1 MDRWRQGC
9 SSGSREDRLRYSSN
23 GGGSCVEEVRLLAG
37 VRDLW
42 NVWEI
47 HCLILLSLFLQV
59 LLLLTAGMRR
69 RSASSVLRTV
79 LWLAYLSADSV
90 AIFVLGHL
98 AAHASGPR
106 HQLMFFWA
114 PFVLV
119 HLGGQDTITAFSK
132 QDNEL
137 WRRHLLS
144 LVFHIAFAGYVAA
157 KASWPDS
164 RLRAA
169 MVLMFLCGCFKYAE
183 RTYCLYCASPSI
195 LVSRSVRSLSHTL
208 RVLQRDPRNG
218 GIAEPRY
225 HWTAGFYNWEKRPSR
240 DGARNQM
247 EETFDMMLNGRR
259 SWQSIR
265 GRGITGSDI
274 TSVDA
279 LHNTVPSILLADDEL
294 PDMLGKFLSNE
305 GRHRAYEYVGVRLAH
320 CYQRL
325 YTKNPLREA
334 FYIVATDL
342 VHRLRFTHIL
352 IDDGDASPFR
362 FLAET
367 CLDTLFLLCS
377 LFSYVSTPVAL
388 VLFMAAE
395 KGDELHTSRADITVS
410 YILLV
415 GAIALDMSS
424 ATISIF
430 SNVSS
435 ISLPA
440 GALLRCIQPAWS
452 SKQWSEEIAQYS
464 MIRRHATQD
473 TAGMASSVR
482 QWISKRLD
490 RCSACHGGGGGVG
503 FFDLTC
509 APVTRGHTPILEFIL
524 DQLLSF
530 GTEKHW
536 GIASSRGQLSLGRWM
551 SNHPVPADSELYKTT
566 DSHADFP
573 MSVLIWHIATDI
585 CYYYLGDSSTSS
597 DDRLNKR
604 KMMSRELSNY
614 IMYLVFKCG
623 VMLTS
628 QSQFVHEQ
636 VHCEIRDVLAA
647 DHRRP
652 HQQVNLG
659 EKEAVMTLFKAIRKE
674 AHQQDSENK
683 TEMQKHEEESADDDN
698 DKRLKITRESI
709 YSPVLPRACEVAHE
723 LININDEN
731 HRWELIASLWSEML
745 YYTAPRCGGAFHYK
759 HLSTGGEFITHVLFL
774 MYSLGPFMPSPAGA

>member
-1 MDRWRQGC
+1 
-9 SSGSREDRLRYSSN
+9 
-23 GGGSCVEEVRLLAG
+23 
-37 VRDLW
+37 
-42 NVWEI
+42 
-47 HCLILLSLFLQV
+47 
-59 LLLLTAGMRR
+59 MRR

-79 LWLAYLSADSV
+79 VWLAYLSADSV

-98 AAHASGPR
+98 AAHASRPR

-119 HLGGQDTITAFSK
+119 HLDGQDTITTFSK

-137 WRRHLLS
+137 WRRHVLS
-144 LVFHIAFAGYVAA
+144 LVFHIAFAG
-157 KASWPDS
+157 

-183 RTYCLYCASPSI
+183 RTYCLYCACPSI
-195 LVSRSVRSLSHTL
+195 LISRSVRSLSHTL
-208 RVLQRDPRNG
+208 RVLQRGPRNG
-218 GIAEPRY
+218 MAEPRY
-225 HWTAGFYNWEKRPSR
+225 HWTAGFYNWEKSRPSR
-240 DGARNQM
+240 DGAKSQM

-279 LHNTVPSILLADDEL
+279 LHNTVPSILLADDDDL
-294 PDMLGKFLSNE
+294 PGMLGDLLSNE

-342 VHRLRFTHIL
+342 VHRLCFTHNL

-424 ATISIF
+424 ATISIL

-473 TAGMASSVR
+473 NAGMASSAR
-482 QWISKRLD
+482 QWIGKRLD
-490 RCSACHGGGGGVG
+490 RCSACHGGGGVG
-503 FFDLTC
+503 FFDLTY
-509 APVTRGHTPILEFIL
+509 APVTRGHTPILEFVL
-524 DQLLSF
+524 DQLLRF
-530 GTEKHW
+530 GTDRHW
-536 GIASSRGQLSLGRWM
+536 DIASSRGRRSLGRWM
-551 SNHPVPADSELYKTT
+551 SSHPVPADSELYKTT
-566 DSHADFP
+566 NSRTY
-573 MSVLIWHIATDI
+573 ATSYY
-585 CYYYLGDSSTSS
+585 YYYLGDSSPSS

-604 KMMSRELSNY
+604 KRMSRELSNY

-652 HQQVNLG
+652 HQQVILG

-723 LININDEN
+723 LISINDEN
-731 HRWELIASLWSEML
+731 HRWQLIASPWSEML

-774 MYSLGPFMPSPAGA
+774 MYSLGPFLPSPAGA